1 MSENK
6 AAQQL
11 FEYKQQQ
18 NVNIILFILYINLLM
33 K

>member
-18 NVNIILFILYINLLM
+18 NVNIIFFIPYILTYL
-33 K
+33 

>member
-11 FEYKQQQ
+11 FEYKHQQ
-18 NVNIILFILYINLLM
+18 NVNIIFFIPYILTYL
-33 K
+33 